1 MKTKNLIVRAVVS
14 PDYDLGLA
22 WHEWR
27 NEFPFYHPMLKDGEL
42 SFRTSVDAAEC
53 MILTERLSRELTVR
67 AEYSQVTIE
76 VKDLEV
82 DE

>member
-27 NEFPFYHPMLKDGEL
+27 KEFPSYHPMLKDGEL
-42 SFRTSVDAAEC
+42 SFRTSVDAVEC
-53 MILTERLSRELTVR
+53 MTLTERLSRELTVR

-82 DE
+82 E